1 MAIITFWSDE
11 KKQTGQTMSAMAV
24 ATNMAIEHNYKILLI
39 STQYDD
45 DTLEL
50 SFGNMNNNQSIVSK
64 LVGNLTATVDSGI
77 EGLFRIASSGKTSPD
92 IIQNYTRIVFK
103 NRLEVIYGLKPVQ
116 NRQTKEEYE
125 RLKGVYTDIIRNANL
140 YYDMVIV
147 DLNKGINSDMTK
159 QILKISDVI
168 VYNIEQKISMINHFQ
183 EIRKEINVSKKNNI
197 ILNIGKFNKNSKYT
211 VKNISRYLG
220 IKNDITLIPYN
231 TLYFEAAD
239 EKNVA
244 ELFLKIRKV
253 NENDKN
259 GLFIKQVEETV
270 KKIIYKLKEV
280 QMKM

>member
-50 SFGNMNNNQSIVSK
+50 SYGNMNNNQNIVSK
-64 LVGNLTATVDSGI
+64 LVGNQAATVDNGI
-77 EGLFRIASSGKTSPD
+77 EGLFRIAASGKTSPD

-103 NRLEVIYGLKPVQ
+103 NRLEVIYGLKPTQ
-116 NRQTKEEYE
+116 YTETKEEYE
-125 RLKGVYTDIIRNANL
+125 RLKDVYTDIIRNANL
-140 YYDMVIV
+140 HYDMVIV
-147 DLNKGINSDMTK
+147 DLNKGINSNMTK

-168 VYNIEQKISMINHFQ
+168 VYNIEQKLSMINHFQ
-183 EIRKEINVSKKNNI
+183 EIKKEINTAKKNNI
-197 ILNIGKFNKNSKYT
+197 ILNIGRFNKNSKYT
-211 VKNISRYLG
+211 IKNILRYLG
-220 IKNDITLIPYN
+220 IRNDITFIPYN

-244 ELFLKIRKV
+244 DLFLKIRKV
-253 NENDKN
+253 SQNDKN
-259 GLFIKQVEETV
+259 GVFIKQVEETV
-270 KKIIYKLKEV
+270 KKIIYKLQEV

>member
-50 SFGNMNNNQSIVSK
+50 SYGNMNNNQNIVSK
-64 LVGNLTATVDSGI
+64 LVGNQAATVDNGI
-77 EGLFRIASSGKTSPD
+77 EGLFRIAASGKTSPD

-103 NRLEVIYGLKPVQ
+103 NRLEVIYGLKPAQ
-116 NRQTKEEYE
+116 YKETKEEYE
-125 RLKGVYTDIIRNANL
+125 RLKDVYTDIIRNANL
-140 YYDMVIV
+140 HYDMVIV

-168 VYNIEQKISMINHFQ
+168 VYNIEQKLSMINHFQ
-183 EIRKEINVSKKNNI
+183 EIRKEINTSKSNNI
-197 ILNIGKFNKNSKYT
+197 ILNIGRFNEDSKYT
-211 VKNISRYLG
+211 IKNISRYLG

-231 TLYFEAAD
+231 TLYFESAD
-239 EKNVA
+239 EKKVA
-244 ELFLKIRKV
+244 DLFLKIRKV
-253 NENDKN
+253 SQNDKN
-259 GLFIKQVEETV
+259 GVFIKQVEETV
-270 KKIIYKLKEV
+270 KKIIYKLQEV